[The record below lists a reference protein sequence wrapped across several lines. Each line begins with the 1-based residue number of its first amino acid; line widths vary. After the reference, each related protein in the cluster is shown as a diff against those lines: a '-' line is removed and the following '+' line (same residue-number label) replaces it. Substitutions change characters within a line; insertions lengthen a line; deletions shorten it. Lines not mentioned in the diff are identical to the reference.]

1 MIKGF
6 EQKGRN
12 LWKQDKM
19 YFRLAGLGIT
29 LNGAYR
35 NAPVMIELAD
45 IDIATGNDVYGNNIL
60 DLETGSVDIYH
71 ESLNRRALNI

>member
-29 LNGAYR
+29 PNGSYR
-35 NAPVMIELAD
+35 NAPVMVELKD
-45 IDIATGNDVYGNNIL
+45 IDIATGQDVYGGNIIHM
-60 DLETGSVDIYH
+60 ETGSVDIYH
-71 ESLNRRALNI
+71 ECLNRRALNI